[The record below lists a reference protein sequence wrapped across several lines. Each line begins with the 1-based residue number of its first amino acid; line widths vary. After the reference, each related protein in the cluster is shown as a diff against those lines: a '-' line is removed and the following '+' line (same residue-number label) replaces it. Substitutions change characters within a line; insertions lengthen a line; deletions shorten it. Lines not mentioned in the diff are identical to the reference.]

1 MTPTFLQQKAA
12 AQGIVL
18 PSVAAAAARYAPYC
32 LVRDC
37 IMVSGQLPLRD
48 GKIAH
53 SGRCGDG
60 VTVDDATNAAQLCAL
75 HILAQ
80 LDDAMRSHQLAS
92 LRLVFVRG
100 FVASHHEFSD
110 QHLVM
115 NGASEMLMRFFD
127 EPHARA
133 AVGVTSLPLNATVE
147 VEAVAA
153 ITSTD

>member
-1 MTPTFLQQKAA
+1 MASTFLQQRAA

-18 PSVAAAAARYAPYC
+18 PPVAKAAARYAPYC
-32 LVRDC
+32 VTHNSV
-37 IMVSGQLPLRD
+37 MVSGQLPLHN

-60 VTVDDATNAAQLCAL
+60 VTLDDGIAAAQLCAL
-75 HILAQ
+75 NVLAQ
-80 LDDAMRSHQLAS
+80 LDDAILTHRLAS

-100 FVASHHEFSD
+100 FVASHPDFHE

-115 NGASEMLMRFFD
+115 NGASEMLGRFFD

-133 AVGVTSLPLNATVE
+133 AVGVSSLPLNASVE
-147 VEAVAA
+147 VEAVASHQP
-153 ITSTD
+153 ID